1 MAASTGQGRSFA
13 TFLVGL
19 TVACTGI
26 AYFSSGM
33 GKLASLLGAAIVAAS
48 LLGFLKLK
56 PLEGKPAQNAGAGG
70 MKSARSV
77 HCMLRVG
84 SDSCRLHL
92 VTGTGGRIVL
102 GLVGIGVSLFGIIFF
117 CRRPST
123 RTRFGKHRDEPGSS
137 NQKMTMEQTIMKRI
151 LRACSCFCLF
161 AIGFR

>member
-33 GKLASLLGAAIVAAS
+33 GKLALLLGAAIVAAS

-56 PLEGKPAQNAGAGG
+56 PLEGKPAQIGGAGG
-70 MKSARSV
+70 MKLLGAFIA
-77 HCMLRVG
+77 CFGWILILFG
-84 SDSCRLHL
+84 LHL

-102 GLVGIGVSLFGIIFF
+102 ALVGIAVSLFGIIFVLPAAF
-117 CRRPST
+117 N
-123 RTRFGKHRDEPGSS
+123 K
-137 NQKMTMEQTIMKRI
+137 N
-151 LRACSCFCLF
+151 
-161 AIGFR
+161 AIWKA